1 MFVSETQLRVRYAE
15 TDKMGYVYYGK
26 YAEYYE
32 IGRTDSIRKFGM
44 TYRRMEDE
52 GIILPVL
59 SFSCKYIRPAYYDDL
74 LTVRTMIKEKPETRL
89 KFEYEIINEQ
99 GELIN
104 VGETVLVFVDAATR
118 RPRKAPDDFL
128 QQLNQYFD
136 K

>member
-104 VGETVLVFVDAATR
+104 VGETVLVFVDAAAR